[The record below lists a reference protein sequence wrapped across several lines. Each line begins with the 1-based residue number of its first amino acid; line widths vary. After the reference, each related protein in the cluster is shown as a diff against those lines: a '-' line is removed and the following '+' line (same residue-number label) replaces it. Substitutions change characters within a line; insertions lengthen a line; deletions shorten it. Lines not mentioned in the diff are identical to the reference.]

1 MPSWCTQGKIDVYP
15 EVYKSSENKL
25 ALLIL
30 IDEHPTGKYYIL
42 GETYH
47 PPPTHTPF
55 TLLAILYHLQPNF
68 ACRNVTQL
76 MILSSFKNVR
86 GMSDLSYRSLMSSYR
101 TCVGPSLLQMRFK

>member
-47 PPPTHTPF
+47 PPPHPHPLHF
-55 TLLAILYHLQPNF
+55 TSHI
-68 ACRNVTQL
+68 
-76 MILSSFKNVR
+76 ISFTTELR
-86 GMSDLSYRSLMSSYR
+86 M
-101 TCVGPSLLQMRFK
+101 